1 MIVIWVQILL
11 ARTAKCTK
19 ESVVEC
25 FMKGQLHGSR
35 ILNGVRGQS
44 VDQITH
50 G

>member
-1 MIVIWVQILL
+1 
-11 ARTAKCTK
+11 
-19 ESVVEC
+19 
-25 FMKGQLHGSR
+25 MKGQLHGSR